1 MKTIVPDT
9 WKIPSQIRDR
19 FGDSAGRQ
27 RAMTA
32 NGHLVLVLHQP
43 PNQNSSRDR
52 SARIVWRDPSGTWA
66 WNTDGGTTQL
76 LKKHVAEF
84 AEHAEHFENEIQAAT
99 CADDYFRILQAV
111 SPLQRTSRNLHA
123 ALQQAREMIPDDRE
137 IIASR
142 DAAGDVER
150 SFELLYIDAKNGLD
164 YTVAQKT
171 ELQSQRSYEMA
182 VSAHRL
188 NVLASVFFP
197 ITALSSIFAM
207 NYSLGPESVLSTS
220 LFWGVIGFGSLSGLI
235 LSRTVQ
241 KQSPPLPIPV
251 SSVKPNSKSNG
262 TRKGGNVS
270 KQTKKKLQPSRA

>member
-43 PNQNSSRDR
+43 PGQNSSRDR
-52 SARIVWRDPSGTWA
+52 SARIVWRDPSGAWA
-66 WNTDGGTTQL
+66 WNSDGCTSQL
-76 LKKHVAEF
+76 LKKHVSEF
-84 AEHAEHFENEIQAAT
+84 AEHAENFENEIQAAT
-99 CADDYFRILQAV
+99 CADDYFQILKSV

-123 ALQQAREMIPDDRE
+123 ALQQARDMIPDDRE
-137 IIASR
+137 IIAAR

-150 SFELLYIDAKNGLD
+150 AFELLYIDAKNGLD

-171 ELQSQRSYEMA
+171 EQQSQRSYEMA

-207 NYSLGPESVLSTS
+207 NYSLGPESVLNTS

-241 KQSPPLPIPV
+241 KQTPPLQIPNSNV
-251 SSVKPNSKSNG
+251 MPSSKSNG